1 MEEEQIQNNISE
13 PEHIENDTNEE
24 EIIDVQPPPEEKKK
38 GKKRL
43 TDEQREKLKLN
54 IKKAQETR
62 EKYKTIRKELGLGK
76 NDPIPDKYLIE
87 KAPAY
92 KKNQPYT
99 KIEKKITKDDNEEE
113 LIKEVAKKKKNKLLE
128 KDKEIEEQIIK
139 KREYKKAW
147 LSDLISKELD
157 YALERH
163 RDTKQIIKRSK
174 KIEKELEDNPIE
186 KKKSI
191 PQQQW
196 KTLDGVV
203 F

>member
-1 MEEEQIQNNISE
+1 MEEENNNSNIPEEIQN
-13 PEHIENDTNEE
+13 DTTEE
-24 EIIDVQPPPEEKKK
+24 EIIDVQPSLEEKKK

-87 KAPAY
+87 KAPGY
-92 KKNQPYT
+92 KKNQPYK
-99 KIEKKITKDDNEEE
+99 KIEKTITKDDDEQE
-113 LIKEVAKKKKNKLLE
+113 LIKEVAKKKKEKILE
-128 KDKEIEEQIIK
+128 HDREMQEQIIK

-147 LSDLISKELD
+147 LSDLISRELD

-163 RDTKQIIKRSK
+163 RDSKEIIKRSK
-174 KIEKELEDNPIE
+174 KIEKEPEDKPQE
-186 KKKSI
+186 KKSVTV
-191 PQQQW
+191 QQW
-196 KTLDGVV
+196 KTLDGII

>member
-1 MEEEQIQNNISE
+1 MEEEKDNFNIPEEIQNDTSE
-13 PEHIENDTNEE
+13 EQ
-24 EIIDVQPPPEEKKK
+24 IIDVQPSPEEKKK

-87 KAPAY
+87 KAPGY
-92 KKNQPYT
+92 KKNQPYK
-99 KIEKKITKDDNEEE
+99 KIEKTITKDDNEEE
-113 LIKEVAKKKKNKLLE
+113 LIKEVAKKKKEKILE
-128 KDKEIEEQIIK
+128 RDREMEEQIIK

-147 LSDLISKELD
+147 MSDLISRELD

-163 RDTKQIIKRSK
+163 RDSKEIIKRSK
-174 KIEKELEDNPIE
+174 KIEKEPEDKPE
-186 KKKSI
+186 KKSV
-191 PQQQW
+191 PVQQW
-196 KTLDGVV
+196 KTLDGIV

>member
-1 MEEEQIQNNISE
+1 MEEEKDNSNIPEEIQN
-13 PEHIENDTNEE
+13 DTGEE
-24 EIIDVQPPPEEKKK
+24 QIIDVQPPEEEKKK

-87 KAPAY
+87 KAPGY
-92 KKNQPYT
+92 KKNQPYK
-99 KIEKKITKDDNEEE
+99 KIEKTITKDDNEEE
-113 LIKEVAKKKKNKLLE
+113 LIKEVAKKKKEKILE
-128 KDKEIEEQIIK
+128 RDREMEEQIIK

-147 LSDLISKELD
+147 MSDLIARELD

-163 RDTKQIIKRSK
+163 RDSKEIIKRSK
-174 KIEKELEDNPIE
+174 KLEKEPEDKPQ
-186 KKKSI
+186 KKTATV
-191 PQQQW
+191 QQW
-196 KTLDGVV
+196 KTLDGIV

>member
-1 MEEEQIQNNISE
+1 MEEENISIEQEQIQN
-13 PEHIENDTNEE
+13 DTVEE

-54 IKKAQETR
+54 IKKAMETR
-62 EKYKTIRKELGLGK
+62 QKYNTIRKELGLNK
-76 NDPIPDKYLIE
+76 KDPIPDKYLIE
-87 KAPAY
+87 KKPGY
-92 KKNQPYT
+92 KKNQPYE
-99 KIEKKITKDDNEEE
+99 KIEKKITKDDDEEE
-113 LIKEVAKKKKNKLLE
+113 LVKQVAKKKKDKILE
-128 KDKEIEEQIIK
+128 KDRDIEEQIIK

-174 KIEKELEDNPIE
+174 KMEMEEKPIE
-186 KKKSI
+186 KKKII

-196 KTLDGVV
+196 KTLDGIV

>member
-1 MEEEQIQNNISE
+1 MEEEKDNSNIPEEIQN
-13 PEHIENDTNEE
+13 DTGEE
-24 EIIDVQPPPEEKKK
+24 QIIDVQPPEEEKKK

-62 EKYKTIRKELGLGK
+62 NKYKTIRKELGLGK

-87 KAPAY
+87 KAPGY
-92 KKNQPYT
+92 KKNQPYK
-99 KIEKKITKDDNEEE
+99 KIEKTITKDDNEEE
-113 LIKEVAKKKKNKLLE
+113 LIKEVAKKKKEKLLE
-128 KDKEIEEQIIK
+128 RDRDIEEQIIK

-147 LSDLISKELD
+147 LSDLISRELD

-163 RDTKQIIKRSK
+163 RDSKEIIKRSK
-174 KIEKELEDNPIE
+174 KLEKEHKSPEE
-186 KKKSI
+186 KKSI

-196 KTLDGVV
+196 KTLDGIV

>member
-1 MEEEQIQNNISE
+1 MEEENNSNIPEEIQN
-13 PEHIENDTNEE
+13 DTGEE
-24 EIIDVQPPPEEKKK
+24 EIIDVQPSPEEKKK

-87 KAPAY
+87 KAPGY
-92 KKNQPYT
+92 KKNQPYK
-99 KIEKKITKDDNEEE
+99 KIEKTITKDDNEEE
-113 LIKEVAKKKKNKLLE
+113 LIKEVAKKKKEKILE
-128 KDKEIEEQIIK
+128 RDREMEEQIIK
-139 KREYKKAW
+139 KREYKKMW

-163 RDTKQIIKRSK
+163 RDSKEIIKRSK
-174 KIEKELEDNPIE
+174 KIEKEPEDKPQ
-186 KKKSI
+186 KKSV
-191 PQQQW
+191 PVQQW
-196 KTLDGVV
+196 KTLDGIV

>member
-1 MEEEQIQNNISE
+1 MEEEKDNSNIPEEIQNDTSE
-13 PEHIENDTNEE
+13 EQ
-24 EIIDVQPPPEEKKK
+24 IIDVQPSPEEKKK

-87 KAPAY
+87 KAPGY
-92 KKNQPYT
+92 KKNQPYK
-99 KIEKKITKDDNEEE
+99 KIEKTITKDDNEEE
-113 LIKEVAKKKKNKLLE
+113 LIKEVAKKKKEKILE
-128 KDKEIEEQIIK
+128 RDREMEEQIIK

-147 LSDLISKELD
+147 MSDLISRELD

-163 RDTKQIIKRSK
+163 RDSKEIIKRSK
-174 KIEKELEDNPIE
+174 KIEKEPEDKPE
-186 KKKSI
+186 KKSV
-191 PQQQW
+191 PVQQW
-196 KTLDGVV
+196 KTLDGIV

>member
-1 MEEEQIQNNISE
+1 MEEEKDNSNI
-13 PEHIENDTNEE
+13 PEEILNDTGEE
-24 EIIDVQPPPEEKKK
+24 EIIDVQPPEEEKKK

-87 KAPAY
+87 KAPGY
-92 KKNQPYT
+92 KKNQPYK
-99 KIEKKITKDDNEEE
+99 KIEKTITKDDDEEE
-113 LIKEVAKKKKNKLLE
+113 LIKEVTKKKKEKLLE
-128 KDKEIEEQIIK
+128 RDKEMEEQIIK

-147 LSDLISKELD
+147 LSDLISRELD

-163 RDTKQIIKRSK
+163 RDSKEIIKRSK
-174 KIEKELEDNPIE
+174 KLEKEDKPQE
-186 KKKSI
+186 KKSA
-191 PQQQW
+191 PVQQW
-196 KTLDGVV
+196 KTLDGIV

>member
-1 MEEEQIQNNISE
+1 MEEEKDNSNIPEEIQNDTSE
-13 PEHIENDTNEE
+13 EQ
-24 EIIDVQPPPEEKKK
+24 IIDVQPSPEEKKK

-87 KAPAY
+87 KAPGY
-92 KKNQPYT
+92 KKNQPYK
-99 KIEKKITKDDNEEE
+99 KIEKTITKDDDEQE
-113 LIKEVAKKKKNKLLE
+113 LIKEVAKKKKEKILE
-128 KDKEIEEQIIK
+128 RDREMEEQIIK

-147 LSDLISKELD
+147 MSDLIARELD

-163 RDTKQIIKRSK
+163 RDSKEIIKRSK
-174 KIEKELEDNPIE
+174 KLEKEPEDKPQ
-186 KKKSI
+186 KKTATV
-191 PQQQW
+191 QQW
-196 KTLDGVV
+196 KTLDGIV

>member
-1 MEEEQIQNNISE
+1 MEEENKENIYIE
-13 PEHIENDTNEE
+13 PEKIQNDTNEE
-24 EIIDVQPPPEEKKK
+24 EIINVQPPEEGKKK

-62 EKYKTIRKELGLGK
+62 AKYKTIRKELGLGK

-87 KAPAY
+87 KTPGY
-92 KKNQPYT
+92 KKNQPYK
-99 KIEKKITKDDNEEE
+99 KIEKTITKDDNEEE
-113 LIKEVAKKKKNKLLE
+113 LIKEVNKKKKEKILE
-128 KDKEIEEQIIK
+128 IDRDKEEQIIK

-174 KIEKELEDNPIE
+174 KMVEEDKPIE
-186 KKKSI
+186 KKKII

-196 KTLDGVV
+196 KTLDGIV

>member
-1 MEEEQIQNNISE
+1 MEEEKDNSNI
-13 PEHIENDTNEE
+13 PEEILNDTSEE
-24 EIIDVQPPPEEKKK
+24 QIIDVQPPEEEKKK

-87 KAPAY
+87 KAPGY
-92 KKNQPYT
+92 KKNQPYK
-99 KIEKKITKDDNEEE
+99 KIEKTITKDDDEQE
-113 LIKEVAKKKKNKLLE
+113 LIKEVAKKKKEKILE
-128 KDKEIEEQIIK
+128 RDREMEEQIIK
-139 KREYKKAW
+139 KREYKKMW

-163 RDTKQIIKRSK
+163 RDSKEIIKRSK
-174 KIEKELEDNPIE
+174 KLEKEPEDKPQ
-186 KKKSI
+186 KKIASV
-191 PQQQW
+191 QQW
-196 KTLDGVV
+196 KTLDGIV

>member
-1 MEEEQIQNNISE
+1 MEEENNSNIPEEIQN
-13 PEHIENDTNEE
+13 DTGEE
-24 EIIDVQPPPEEKKK
+24 QIIDVQPSIEEKKK

-87 KAPAY
+87 KAPGY
-92 KKNQPYT
+92 KKNQPYK
-99 KIEKKITKDDNEEE
+99 KIEKTITKDDNEED
-113 LIKEVAKKKKNKLLE
+113 LIKEVAKKKKEKILE
-128 KDKEIEEQIIK
+128 RDREMEEQIIK

-147 LSDLISKELD
+147 MSDLISRELD

-163 RDTKQIIKRSK
+163 RDSKEIIKRSK
-174 KIEKELEDNPIE
+174 KIEKEPEDKPE
-186 KKKSI
+186 KKSV
-191 PQQQW
+191 PVQQW
-196 KTLDGVV
+196 KTLDGIV

>member
-1 MEEEQIQNNISE
+1 MEEEKDNSNI
-13 PEHIENDTNEE
+13 PEEILNDTGEE
-24 EIIDVQPPPEEKKK
+24 QIIDVQPSLEEKKK

-87 KAPAY
+87 KAPGY
-92 KKNQPYT
+92 KKNQPYK
-99 KIEKKITKDDNEEE
+99 KIEKTITKDDNEEE
-113 LIKEVAKKKKNKLLE
+113 LIKEVAKKKKEKILE
-128 KDKEIEEQIIK
+128 RDRELEEQIIK
-139 KREYKKAW
+139 KREFKKAW

-163 RDTKQIIKRSK
+163 RDSKEIIKRSK
-174 KIEKELEDNPIE
+174 KLEKEPEDKPQ
-186 KKKSI
+186 KKTA
-191 PQQQW
+191 PVQQQW
-196 KTLDGVV
+196 KTLDGIV

>member
-1 MEEEQIQNNISE
+1 MEEEKDNSNI
-13 PEHIENDTNEE
+13 PEEILNDTGEE
-24 EIIDVQPPPEEKKK
+24 EIIDVQPPEEEKKK

-87 KAPAY
+87 KAPGY
-92 KKNQPYT
+92 KKNQPYK
-99 KIEKKITKDDNEEE
+99 KIEKTITKDDDEQE
-113 LIKEVAKKKKNKLLE
+113 LIKEVAKKKKEKILE
-128 KDKEIEEQIIK
+128 RDREMEEQIIK
-139 KREYKKAW
+139 KREYKKMW

-163 RDTKQIIKRSK
+163 RDSKEIIKRSK
-174 KIEKELEDNPIE
+174 KLEKEHKSPE
-186 KKKSI
+186 KKTA
-191 PQQQW
+191 PVQQW
-196 KTLDGVV
+196 KTLDGIV

>member
-1 MEEEQIQNNISE
+1 MEEENISIEPEEIQN
-13 PEHIENDTNEE
+13 DTTEE
-24 EIIDVQPPPEEKKK
+24 QIIDVQPPPEEKKK

-87 KAPAY
+87 KAPGY
-92 KKNQPYT
+92 KKNQPYQ
-99 KIEKKITKDDNEEE
+99 KIEKTITKDDNEDE
-113 LIKEVAKKKKNKLLE
+113 LIKEVSKKKKEKLLE
-128 KDKEIEEQIIK
+128 RDRDIEEQIIK

-163 RDTKQIIKRSK
+163 RDSKEIIKRSK
-174 KIEKELEDNPIE
+174 KLEKEHKPPEE
-186 KKKSI
+186 KKSI

-196 KTLDGVV
+196 KTLDGIV

>member
-1 MEEEQIQNNISE
+1 MEEENNSNIPEEIQNDTSE
-13 PEHIENDTNEE
+13 EQ
-24 EIIDVQPPPEEKKK
+24 IIDVQPSPEEKKK

-87 KAPAY
+87 KAPGY
-92 KKNQPYT
+92 KKNQPYK
-99 KIEKKITKDDNEEE
+99 KIEKTITKDDNEEE
-113 LIKEVAKKKKNKLLE
+113 LIKEVAKKKKEKILE

-147 LSDLISKELD
+147 LSDLISRELD

-163 RDTKQIIKRSK
+163 RDSKEIIKRSK
-174 KIEKELEDNPIE
+174 KIEKEPEDKPE
-186 KKKSI
+186 KKSI

-196 KTLDGVV
+196 KTLDGIV

>member
-1 MEEEQIQNNISE
+1 MEEENNSNI
-13 PEHIENDTNEE
+13 PEQIENDTSEKQ
-24 EIIDVQPPPEEKKK
+24 IIDVQPPEEEKKK

-87 KAPAY
+87 KAQGY
-92 KKNQPYT
+92 KKNQPYQ
-99 KIEKKITKDDNEEE
+99 KIEKTITKDDDEKE
-113 LIKEVAKKKKNKLLE
+113 LIKEVAKKKKDKILE
-128 KDKEIEEQIIK
+128 RDRELEEQIIK
-139 KREYKKAW
+139 KREFKKAW

-163 RDTKQIIKRSK
+163 RDSKEIIKRSK
-174 KIEKELEDNPIE
+174 KIEKELEDKPQE

-196 KTLDGVV
+196 KTLDGIV

>member
-1 MEEEQIQNNISE
+1 MEEEKDNSNIPEEIQN
-13 PEHIENDTNEE
+13 DTGEE
-24 EIIDVQPPPEEKKK
+24 EIIDVQPSPEEKKK

-87 KAPAY
+87 KAPGY
-92 KKNQPYT
+92 KKNQPYK
-99 KIEKKITKDDNEEE
+99 KIEKTITKDDDEEE
-113 LIKEVAKKKKNKLLE
+113 LIKEVTKKKKEKLLE
-128 KDKEIEEQIIK
+128 RDKEMEEQIIK

-147 LSDLISKELD
+147 LSDLISRELD

-163 RDTKQIIKRSK
+163 RDSKEIIKRSK
-174 KIEKELEDNPIE
+174 KLEKEDKPQE
-186 KKKSI
+186 KKSA
-191 PQQQW
+191 PVQQW
-196 KTLDGVV
+196 KTLDGIV

>member
-1 MEEEQIQNNISE
+1 MEEENISIE
-13 PEHIENDTNEE
+13 PEKIENNTVEE
-24 EIIDVQPPPEEKKK
+24 EIIDVQPPEKKK

-87 KAPAY
+87 KKPGY
-92 KKNQPYT
+92 KKNQPYE
-99 KIEKKITKDDNEEE
+99 KIEKKITKDDDEEE
-113 LIKEVAKKKKNKLLE
+113 LVKQVAKKKKEKILE
-128 KDKEIEEQIIK
+128 KDRDIEEQIIK

-174 KIEKELEDNPIE
+174 KMEIEEKPIE
-186 KKKSI
+186 KKKII

-196 KTLDGVV
+196 KTLDGIV

>member
-1 MEEEQIQNNISE
+1 MEEEKDNSNI
-13 PEHIENDTNEE
+13 PEEILNDTSEE
-24 EIIDVQPPPEEKKK
+24 QIIDVQPPEEEKKK

-87 KAPAY
+87 KAPGY
-92 KKNQPYT
+92 KKNQPYK
-99 KIEKKITKDDNEEE
+99 KIEKTITKDDDEQE
-113 LIKEVAKKKKNKLLE
+113 LIKEVAKKKKEKILE
-128 KDKEIEEQIIK
+128 RDREMEEQIIK
-139 KREYKKAW
+139 KREYKKMW
-147 LSDLISKELD
+147 LSDIISRELD

-163 RDTKQIIKRSK
+163 RDSKEIIKRSK
-174 KIEKELEDNPIE
+174 KLEKEPEDKPQ
-186 KKKSI
+186 KKTASV
-191 PQQQW
+191 QQW
-196 KTLDGVV
+196 KTLDGIV

>member
-1 MEEEQIQNNISE
+1 MEEEKDNSNIPEEIQNDTSE
-13 PEHIENDTNEE
+13 EQ
-24 EIIDVQPPPEEKKK
+24 IIDVQPSPEEKKK

-87 KAPAY
+87 KAPGY
-92 KKNQPYT
+92 KKNQPYK
-99 KIEKKITKDDNEEE
+99 KIEKTITKDDDEQE
-113 LIKEVAKKKKNKLLE
+113 LIKEVAKKKKEKILE
-128 KDKEIEEQIIK
+128 RDREMEEQIIK

-147 LSDLISKELD
+147 MSDLIARELD

-163 RDTKQIIKRSK
+163 RDSKEIIKRSK
-174 KIEKELEDNPIE
+174 KLEKEPEDKPQ
-186 KKKSI
+186 KKTASV
-191 PQQQW
+191 QQQW
-196 KTLDGVV
+196 KTLDGIV

>member
-1 MEEEQIQNNISE
+1 MEQENISIEPEEILNDTEEQ
-13 PEHIENDTNEE
+13 
-24 EIIDVQPPPEEKKK
+24 IIDVQPSPEEKKK

-87 KAPAY
+87 KTPGY
-92 KKNQPYT
+92 KKNQPYQ

-113 LIKEVAKKKKNKLLE
+113 LIKEVAKKKKEKLLE
-128 KDKEIEEQIIK
+128 RDRELEEQIIK
-139 KREYKKAW
+139 KREFKKAW

-157 YALERH
+157 FALERH
-163 RDTKQIIKRSK
+163 RDSKEIIKRSK
-174 KIEKELEDNPIE
+174 KIQKESEDDKPQ
-186 KKKSI
+186 KKSI
-191 PQQQW
+191 PTQQW
-196 KTLDGVV
+196 KTIDGIV

>member
-1 MEEEQIQNNISE
+1 MEEEKDNSNIPEEIQN
-13 PEHIENDTNEE
+13 DTTEE
-24 EIIDVQPPPEEKKK
+24 EIIDVQPSPEEKKK

-87 KAPAY
+87 KAPGY
-92 KKNQPYT
+92 KKNQPYK
-99 KIEKKITKDDNEEE
+99 KIEKTITKDDNEEE
-113 LIKEVAKKKKNKLLE
+113 LIKEVTKKKKEKLLE
-128 KDKEIEEQIIK
+128 RDREMEEQIIK

-147 LSDLISKELD
+147 MSDLISRELD

-163 RDTKQIIKRSK
+163 RDSKEIIKRSK
-174 KIEKELEDNPIE
+174 KIEKEPEDKPE
-186 KKKSI
+186 KKSV
-191 PQQQW
+191 PVQQW
-196 KTLDGVV
+196 KTLDGIV

>member
-1 MEEEQIQNNISE
+1 MEEENNSNIPEEIQNDTSE
-13 PEHIENDTNEE
+13 EQ
-24 EIIDVQPPPEEKKK
+24 IIDVQPSPEEKKK

-87 KAPAY
+87 KAPGY
-92 KKNQPYT
+92 KKNQPYK
-99 KIEKKITKDDNEEE
+99 KIEKTITKDDNEEE
-113 LIKEVAKKKKNKLLE
+113 LIKEVAKKKKEKILE
-128 KDKEIEEQIIK
+128 RDREMEEQIIK

-147 LSDLISKELD
+147 MSDLISRELD

-163 RDTKQIIKRSK
+163 RDSKEIIKRSK
-174 KIEKELEDNPIE
+174 KIEKEPEDKPE
-186 KKKSI
+186 KKSV
-191 PQQQW
+191 PVQQW
-196 KTLDGVV
+196 KTLDGIV

>member
-1 MEEEQIQNNISE
+1 MEEENNSNIPEEIQNDTSE
-13 PEHIENDTNEE
+13 EQ
-24 EIIDVQPPPEEKKK
+24 IIDVQPPESEKKK

-87 KAPAY
+87 KAPGY
-92 KKNQPYT
+92 KKNQPYK
-99 KIEKKITKDDNEEE
+99 KIEKTITKDDNEEE
-113 LIKEVAKKKKNKLLE
+113 LIKEVAKKKKEKILE

-147 LSDLISKELD
+147 LSDLISRELD

-163 RDTKQIIKRSK
+163 RDSKEIIKRSK
-174 KIEKELEDNPIE
+174 KIEKEPEDKPQ
-186 KKKSI
+186 KKSI

-196 KTLDGVV
+196 KTLDGIV